1 MMNDL
6 RTPLARV
13 KGLGSAKEG
22 VGHWW
27 SQRLS
32 SLLLM
37 PLVLWFGFSVASLP
51 HASHEQLTAWIS
63 MPAVTVALVLLI
75 LTVFFHAQQGLQVV
89 IEDYISVHWQRTTL
103 IVLVSFLCLLLA
115 VIGVIA
121 VLRIALGG

>member
-6 RTPLARV
+6 RTPLARA

-32 SLLLM
+32 SLLLI
-37 PLVLWFGFSVASLP
+37 PLVLWFGFSLAALP
-51 HASHEQLTAWIS
+51 QAGHAELVAWIS
-63 MPAVTVALVLLI
+63 SPAVMAGLILLI
-75 LTVFFHAQQGLQVV
+75 LTVFYHAQQGLQVV
-89 IEDYISVHWQRTTL
+89 IEDYVSIHWQRTAG
-103 IVLVSFLCLLLA
+103 IILVSFLCLLLA

-121 VLRIALGG
+121 VLRIGLGG

>member
-1 MMNDL
+1 MNDL
-6 RTPLARV
+6 RTPLARA

-37 PLVLWFGFSVASLP
+37 PLVLWFGFSVAFLP
-51 HASHEQLTAWIS
+51 QANYTELVNWIS
-63 MPAVTVALVLLI
+63 SPPVSVALVLLI
-75 LTVFFHAQQGLQVV
+75 LAVFYHAQQGLQVV
-89 IEDYISVHWQRTTL
+89 IEDYVSIHWQRTTAI
-103 IVLVSFLCLLLA
+103 IVVSFLCLLLA

>member
-1 MMNDL
+1 MNDL
-6 RTPLARV
+6 RTPLARA

-32 SLLLM
+32 SLLM
-37 PLVLWFGFSVASLP
+37 IPLVLWFGFAVASLP
-51 HASHEQLTAWIS
+51 QASHAELAAWIS
-63 MPAVTVALVLLI
+63 SPPVTVALVLLI
-75 LTVFFHAQQGLQVV
+75 LTVFYHAQQGLQVV
-89 IEDYISVHWQRTTL
+89 IEDYISTHWQRTTAI
-103 IVLVSFLCLLLA
+103 IVVSFLCLLLA

>member
-1 MMNDL
+1 MNDL
-6 RTPLARV
+6 RTPLARA

-32 SLLLM
+32 SLLMM
-37 PLVLWFGFSVASLP
+37 PLVLWLGFSVAFLP
-51 HASHEQLTAWIS
+51 QASHAELTQWIS
-63 MPAVTVALVLLI
+63 SPAITVGLVLLI
-75 LTVFFHAQQGLQVV
+75 LTVFYHAQQGLQVV
-89 IEDYISVHWQRTTL
+89 IEDYVSTHWQRTAA
-103 IVLVSFLCLLLA
+103 IIAVSFLCLLLA